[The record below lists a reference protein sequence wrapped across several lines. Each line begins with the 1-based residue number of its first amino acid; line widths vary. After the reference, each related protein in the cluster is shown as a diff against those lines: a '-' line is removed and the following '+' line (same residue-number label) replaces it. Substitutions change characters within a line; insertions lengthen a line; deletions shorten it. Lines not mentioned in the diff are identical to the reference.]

1 KPDNKIS
8 GFFVMISEWL
18 LLTANSYL
26 MQKILLPIFFLFS
39 SHFIFGAT
47 ISGEILSAKDQKP
60 LPFASVL
67 VKGTTVGVS
76 ANAQGKFSI
85 QLEPGEYIL
94 VCQNVGYASQEKKI
108 RVSKNN

>member
-1 KPDNKIS
+1 
-8 GFFVMISEWL
+8 MISEWL

>member
-1 KPDNKIS
+1 
-8 GFFVMISEWL
+8 MISEWL

-26 MQKILLPIFFLFS
+26 MQKILLPIFFLLS

-67 VKGTTVGVS
+67 VKGTTVGV
-76 ANAQGKFSI
+76 
-85 QLEPGEYIL
+85 
-94 VCQNVGYASQEKKI
+94 
-108 RVSKNN
+108 